1 MPPVNC
7 FLIPK
12 PIAMSNRERK
22 FIINMLVG
30 LVFTTTGICSIL
42 YACLTIRNEKDWV
55 VWAIIS
61 VVTLNA
67 GLLFLGSAVVHKIK
81 ADLIRKQRQRSKADQ
96 HSPGDNYN

>member
-1 MPPVNC
+1 MPLINC
-7 FLIPK
+7 FLIQK

-42 YACLTIRNEKDWV
+42 YASLTIRDEKDWV
-55 VWAIIS
+55 VWAVIS

-67 GLLFLGSAVVHKIK
+67 GLLFLGSSIVHKVK
-81 ADLIRKQRQRSKADQ
+81 ADLIRKQRQRLKTDQ
-96 HSPGDNYN
+96 HSPGDN